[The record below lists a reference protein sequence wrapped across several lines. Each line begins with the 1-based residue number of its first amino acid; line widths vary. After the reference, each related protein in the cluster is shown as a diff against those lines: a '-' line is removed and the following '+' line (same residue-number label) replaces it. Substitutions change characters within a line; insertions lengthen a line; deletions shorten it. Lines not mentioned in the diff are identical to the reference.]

1 MKEITLE
8 VSSRE
13 TSGKGVARKLR
24 AIDKIPAVV
33 YGKDIE
39 PKSLVIDYDHFHA
52 KYHNVHGENILV
64 NLKIDDQIS
73 QNKALI
79 RDMQHDPVY
88 GGILHIDFQYIQM
101 NQKIHMPVQV
111 KLFGI
116 ADGVKTFGGV
126 LQWTHRELDVLALPQ
141 DLPESIDIN
150 IEEMNI
156 GDAIHIKDLDYP
168 NLEFLGKA
176 TETIVSVIAPKL
188 VKEVTVSAEGEEG
201 AEAIEAAPAE
211 DSKAEPEVISEKKAA
226 ERHAGKD
233 KEKEK

>member
-24 AIDKIPAVV
+24 AVDKIPAVV
-33 YGKDIE
+33 YGKDHE
-39 PKSLVIDYDHFHA
+39 PRSLVLDYDHFHE
-52 KYHNVHGENILV
+52 KYHSVRGENVLV
-64 NLKIDDQIS
+64 NLKIDDQVS
-73 QNKALI
+73 KNKALI

-88 GGILHIDFQYIQM
+88 GNILHIDFQYIQM

-111 KLFGI
+111 KLMGT
-116 ADGVKTFGGV
+116 ANGVKTFGGV

-150 IEEMNI
+150 IEELNI
-156 GDAIHIKDLDYP
+156 GDAIHIKDLEYS
-168 NLEFLGKA
+168 NLEFLGKE

-188 VKEVTVSAEGEEG
+188 VKEVTVTEEGEED
-201 AEAIEAAPAE
+201 AEAVEAAPTE
-211 DSKAEPEVISEKKAA
+211 DDKAEPEVITEKKAA
-226 ERHAGKD
+226 ERQVGKD
-233 KEKEK
+233 KEK